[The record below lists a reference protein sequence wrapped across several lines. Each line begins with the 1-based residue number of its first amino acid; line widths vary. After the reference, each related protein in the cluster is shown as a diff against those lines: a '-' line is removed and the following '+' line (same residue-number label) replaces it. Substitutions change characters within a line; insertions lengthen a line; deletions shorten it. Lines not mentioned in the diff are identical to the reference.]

1 MANSCCNCHRFAA
14 RAVALRRSALD
25 RRAPRLR
32 CSAPRTRPAATLP
45 LWLGTTGASQVPPRP
60 SRSAQGGWPLSVY
73 PDQPAKLPA
82 WRSTRPGCPLL
93 HRSSRCSVC
102 LSSPAPLSSQPA
114 CVSRRER
121 QVTPPTPT
129 VTRALADNGTISRS
143 TSAPETPCHRPG
155 SCATPARA
163 GDWLAGCSGRATP
176 DSPMQPALLS
186 ATHPFFYS
194 VPAVFLARPTCQS
207 RRAPLPLAVAAGSL
221 LPASR
226 RVPGPVAG
234 LRRTPVCSC
243 QHNLW
248 SNHTIL
254 VLYVFTLLP

>member
-1 MANSCCNCHRFAA
+1 MGRSDDLCTPTSESHCGGLATISGPTTMANSCCNCHRFAA

-82 WRSTRPGCPLL
+82 WRSTGPGCPLL

-114 CVSRRER
+114 CMSRRE
-121 QVTPPTPT
+121 
-129 VTRALADNGTISRS
+129 LAPSHATN
-143 TSAPETPCHRPG
+143 AHRY
-155 SCATPARA
+155 ARA
-163 GDWLAGCSGRATP
+163 GR
-176 DSPMQPALLS
+176 
-186 ATHPFFYS
+186 
-194 VPAVFLARPTCQS
+194 
-207 RRAPLPLAVAAGSL
+207 
-221 LPASR
+221 
-226 RVPGPVAG
+226 
-234 LRRTPVCSC
+234 
-243 QHNLW
+243 
-248 SNHTIL
+248 
-254 VLYVFTLLP
+254 